1 MIDETRVLSKPVAYI
16 FIGLAL
22 YIGISD
28 VYLLVVNATRPPHF
42 NWWAMG
48 FTFASTFLI
57 NPILMLLG
65 TRSSFFKL
73 AAIAWLQV
81 TAGVMLIFFNDVYGP
96 FTALWSMMVLLAA
109 IYDGWRGFIF
119 SSTLLVIIAA
129 AYCLLFAHELKPD
142 FVGYVT
148 QTITLVSFTIAAS
161 YFFTYVMMSSRK
173 KNHDL
178 LITQKSELLQVN
190 RLKTL
195 LNSISDAVMTLN
207 RYGRVTSQNAAAQ
220 AFFDTNESLIGR
232 DIDKILQLTDIA
244 DRPVSSHDLM
254 STTKSTTLRDD
265 LSTGKGGDT
274 RHLSLQMSRI
284 RSTFDDDEEYGVV
297 VIIRDITKQKTL
309 EEEKDEFIS
318 VTSHELR
325 TPVAIAEGSLSNLL
339 VLEERHASSEKLHE
353 AAATA
358 HEQVLYLAK
367 MINDLSTLS
376 RAERGVG
383 DETEEINMNELL
395 RDLFEKYTPQME
407 EKSLSLDL
415 DVEPNLPRI
424 KTSRL
429 YLEEILENFLTNA
442 LKYTKSGTV
451 TIGARLNKETGLR
464 LWVKDSGIG
473 MSKADLEHIFEKFYR
488 SEDYRTRETGGTGLG
503 LYVVS
508 KLAAKLNTKIEVE
521 SRLNYGSTFGFTLA
535 LPNRENEQIVG

>member
-1 MIDETRVLSKPVAYI
+1 MIDDTKVLSKSVAYL

-28 VYLLVVNATRPPHF
+28 VYLLVVNATKPVHF

-48 FTFASTFLI
+48 FTFISVFLV
-57 NPILMLLG
+57 NPVLMLLG

-81 TAGVMLIFFNDVYGP
+81 TAGVMLVFFNEVYGP
-96 FTALWSMMVLLAA
+96 FTALWSMMVLIAA
-109 IYDGWRGFIF
+109 IYDGWRGFTF
-119 SSTLLVIIAA
+119 SSILLVIIAA
-129 AYCLLFAHELKPD
+129 AYCLLFAPDLKPD
-142 FVGYVT
+142 FAGYVT
-148 QTITLVSFTIAAS
+148 QTITLISFTIAVS
-161 YFFTYVMMSSRK
+161 YFFTKIMMDSRR

-178 LITQKSELLQVN
+178 LITQKSEMLQVN
-190 RLKTL
+190 RLNTL
-195 LNSISDAVMTLN
+195 LNSISDAVLTLN

-232 DIDKILQLTDIA
+232 DIDKILQLTDDA
-244 DRPVSSHDLM
+244 DQPVSSRDM
-254 STTKSTTLRDD
+254 MGSTKSTTLRDD
-265 LSTGKGGDT
+265 LSIGEGGDT

-297 VIIRDITKQKTL
+297 IIIRDITKQKTL

-339 VLEERHASSEKLHE
+339 VLEERQGSPEKLHE
-353 AAATA
+353 AAETA

-383 DETEEINMNELL
+383 DEIEEININRLL
-395 RDLFEKYTPQME
+395 HDLFEKYTPQMQ

-415 DVEPNLPRI
+415 DVESNLPEI

-442 LKYTKSGTV
+442 LKYTKTGSV
-451 TIGARLNKETGLR
+451 TIGARLNKDTGLR

-473 MSKADLEHIFEKFYR
+473 MSKSDLEHIFEKFYR

-508 KLAAKLNTKIEVE
+508 KLAAKLNTRIEVE
-521 SRLNYGSTFGFTLA
+521 SRLNHGSTFAFTLT
-535 LPNRENEQIVG
+535 LPNRENEQTVG